1 MSRHQFRE
9 WVDILETLWGALG
22 EGPLKGAWVDCDA
35 IALEG
40 GDQDG
45 PDMDEGKDT
54 DEAACVKVESMV
66 CFDAVAHVNILGDE
80 RRFFEAVE
88 SRVRSR
94 HIQQVERERG
104 ESARGTCTDVVELD

>member
-22 EGPLKGAWVDCDA
+22 EGPLEGAWVDCDA

-88 SRVRSR
+88 KVECEVVIYNRLSASVANRPEVRAQMS
-94 HIQQVERERG
+94 
-104 ESARGTCTDVVELD
+104 